1 MSKQDDVLKHWP
13 DAPVTTY
20 DLSGVEKFG
29 PMLSLADIRKRF
41 CEEINLQEGTDGW
54 IYNPDEELGERFP
67 ICDFRQFNN
76 CLRFVIAEAR
86 ANRIDAETEI

>member
-1 MSKQDDVLKHWP
+1 MLTKIRETV
-13 DAPVTTY
+13 DALTTKPVQY
-20 DLSGVEKFG
+20 
-29 PMLSLADIRKRF
+29 SLADIRKRF

-67 ICDFRQFNN
+67 ICDFRQFNS